1 MCPFI
6 RLLLGDPEE
15 KDKVKNAA
23 DCCRK
28 ILNHV
33 NQAVKESENKQ
44 VITFTWLRCHS
55 NFLYQASAN
64 ISQEMGSLDSRQ

>member
-1 MCPFI
+1 MSHLAALVVLKKKQNKPVSPVCPSI
-6 RLLLGDPEE
+6 RLCPGDAEE
-15 KDKVKNAA
+15 KDKVRKAA

-44 VITFTWLRCHS
+44 VITLT
-55 NFLYQASAN
+55 
-64 ISQEMGSLDSRQ
+64 

>member
-1 MCPFI
+1 MSHLAAPVVLKKQNKPVSPVCPSI
-6 RLLLGDPEE
+6 RLCPGDAEE
-15 KDKVKNAA
+15 KDKVRKAA

-44 VITFTWLRCHS
+44 VITLT
-55 NFLYQASAN
+55 
-64 ISQEMGSLDSRQ
+64 